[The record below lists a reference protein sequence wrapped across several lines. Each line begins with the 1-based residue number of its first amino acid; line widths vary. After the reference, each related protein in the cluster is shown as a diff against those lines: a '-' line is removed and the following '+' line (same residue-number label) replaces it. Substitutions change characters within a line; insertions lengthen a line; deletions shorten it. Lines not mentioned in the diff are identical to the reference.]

1 MTDQDTC
8 QSPLEWDTLLAY
20 WLGELDADNEALT
33 EEHYLG
39 CSQCS
44 QRLEWLAAL
53 ARGVR
58 DLLKIS
64 GVNMVITDSFARS
77 LAERGLHVR
86 EYRVPR
92 NGSVNCTVTPED
104 DFVLGRLEAPLDEVK
119 RLDLVYLDDKGK
131 DQMRLDDIPF
141 IAESGN
147 VVFSTRIETLR
158 ALPACTLRV
167 RLLAVDNHDE
177 RILGEYAFNHTPYQ
191 PTANPARDE

>member
-1 MTDQDTC
+1 MNNTASC
-8 QSPLEWDTLLAY
+8 PSPLDWDTLLAY
-20 WLGELDADNEALT
+20 WLCELDIDSEAAV

-39 CSQCS
+39 CTQCS

-53 ARGVR
+53 AQGVR
-58 DLLKIS
+58 NLIKIS
-64 GVNMVITDSFARS
+64 GVNMVITDAFVRNLKA
-77 LAERGLHVR
+77 RGLHVR
-86 EYRVPR
+86 EYRVPL

-119 RLDLVYLDDKGK
+119 RLDLVYLDDEGK

-141 IAESGN
+141 NADSGS
-147 VVFSTRIETLR
+147 VVFSTRIEALR

-177 RILGEYAFNHTPYQ
+177 CTLGEYAFNHTPHKPQ
-191 PTANPARDE
+191 